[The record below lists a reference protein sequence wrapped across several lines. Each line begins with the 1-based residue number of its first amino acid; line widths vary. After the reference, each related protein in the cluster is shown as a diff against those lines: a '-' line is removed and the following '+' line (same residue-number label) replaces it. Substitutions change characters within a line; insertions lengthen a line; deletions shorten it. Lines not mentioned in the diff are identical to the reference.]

1 MAAQALLAT
10 PGRAARGH
18 QFAISVGLRGDD
30 PTTGLHRPKATRRG
44 GFYSWNEQES
54 IQKFEATFPV
64 GTRERLALVL
74 LLETAQRRGDV
85 IRMGWQHVRNGVIT
99 VRQTK
104 TGKALHTFLCPLPSG
119 GLSRLR
125 RATTYHSWLRSAVL
139 PSMQLRFSDWF
150 KRAVRMAGLPADA
163 SVHGLRKAAARRLAE
178 AGCSANI
185 IAAMTGHASLK
196 EVARYTQAADQLR
209 LARQGVEALTKTK
222 GDQPKAN
229 IEGRLAK

>member
-1 MAAQALLAT
+1 
-10 PGRAARGH
+10 
-18 QFAISVGLRGDD
+18 
-30 PTTGLHRPKATRRG
+30 
-44 GFYSWNEQES
+44 
-54 IQKFEATFPV
+54 
-64 GTRERLALVL
+64 
-74 LLETAQRRGDV
+74 
-85 IRMGWQHVRNGVIT
+85 
-99 VRQTK
+99 
-104 TGKALHTFLCPLPSG
+104 
-119 GLSRLR
+119 
-125 RATTYHSWLRSAVL
+125 
-139 PSMQLRFSDWF
+139 MQLHFSDWF
-150 KRAVRMAGLPADA
+150 KCAVRMAGLPADA